1 MFYYI
6 EGRLALIE
14 AGLAVVDC
22 GGVGYALNTTAN
34 TISRI
39 QVGDRVRLYTCE
51 IVREDCFDLYGFAT
65 PEEKR
70 SFELLLGVS
79 GVGPKAALG
88 ILSSS
93 TPEALSVAILSG
105 NERALT
111 VVPGIGKKMAQRIL
125 LELKDKIAK
134 QGEGFSP
141 EAFSAG
147 DPSVPSGKDKLAD
160 AAAALGV
167 LGYGNNEITAA
178 LKGLDL
184 KNLSVEDIIRQALRK
199 MSS

>member
-6 EGRLALIE
+6 EGKLSLIE
-14 AGLAVVDC
+14 PGLAVVDC

-34 TISRI
+34 TLSR
-39 QVGDRVRLYTCE
+39 VHSGDTVRLYTCE

-65 PEEKR
+65 REEKHA
-70 SFELLLGVS
+70 FELLLGVS

-88 ILSSS
+88 ILSSN

-125 LELKDKIAK
+125 LELRDKISK
-134 QGEGFSP
+134 QMEGTVPDGFAPGVSEGP
-141 EAFSAG
+141 AG
-147 DPSVPSGKDKLAD
+147 KGKLSD

-178 LKGLDL
+178 LKGLDIP
-184 KNLSVEDIIRQALRK
+184 NLSVEDIIRQALRK
-199 MSS
+199 MSG

>member
-6 EGRLALIE
+6 EGRLSLIE
-14 AGLAVVDC
+14 PGLAVVDC

-34 TISRI
+34 TLSR
-39 QVGDRVRLYTCE
+39 VHAGDTVRLYTCE

-65 PEEKR
+65 REEKR

-88 ILSSS
+88 ILSSN

-125 LELKDKIAK
+125 LELRDKISKETEGIAPEGFAPGIPEGPAGKDKI
-134 QGEGFSP
+134 S
-141 EAFSAG
+141 
-147 DPSVPSGKDKLAD
+147 D

-167 LGYGNNEITAA
+167 LGYGNSEITAA
-178 LKGLDL
+178 LKGLDIP
-184 KNLSVEDIIRQALRK
+184 NLSVEDIIRQALRK
-199 MSS
+199 MSG

>member
-6 EGRLALIE
+6 EGKLALVE
-14 AGLAVVDC
+14 PGLAVVDC

-34 TISRI
+34 TLSR
-39 QVGDRVRLYTCE
+39 VHSGDTVRLYTCE

-65 PEEKR
+65 REEKHA
-70 SFELLLGVS
+70 FELLLGVS

-88 ILSSS
+88 ILSSN

-125 LELKDKIAK
+125 LELRDKISK
-134 QGEGFSP
+134 QMEGT
-141 EAFSAG
+141 
-147 DPSVPSGKDKLAD
+147 VPDGFVPGVSEGPAGKDKLSD

-167 LGYGNNEITAA
+167 LGYGINEITAA
-178 LKGLDL
+178 LKGLDIP
-184 KNLSVEDIIRQALRK
+184 NLSVEDIIRQALRK
-199 MSS
+199 MSG

>member
-6 EGRLALIE
+6 EGKLTLIE
-14 AGLAVVDC
+14 PGLAVVDC

-34 TISRI
+34 TLSR
-39 QVGDRVRLYTCE
+39 VRSGDTVRLYTCE

-65 PEEKR
+65 REEKR

-88 ILSSS
+88 ILSSN

-125 LELKDKIAK
+125 LELRDKISKQMEGVTPESFSPGLSAGPEGKDKI
-134 QGEGFSP
+134 S
-141 EAFSAG
+141 
-147 DPSVPSGKDKLAD
+147 D

-167 LGYGNNEITAA
+167 LGYGNSEITAA
-178 LKGLDL
+178 LKGLDIP
-184 KNLSVEDIIRQALRK
+184 NLSVEDIIRQALRK
-199 MSS
+199 MSG

>member
-6 EGRLALIE
+6 EGRLSLIE
-14 AGLAVVDC
+14 PGLAVVDC

-34 TISRI
+34 TLSR
-39 QVGDRVRLYTCE
+39 VHTGDTVRLYTCE

-65 PEEKR
+65 REEKR

-88 ILSSS
+88 ILSSN

-111 VVPGIGKKMAQRIL
+111 VVPASTARRRSSDCWPRPGTTA
-125 LELKDKIAK
+125 
-134 QGEGFSP
+134 SP
-141 EAFSAG
+141 S
-147 DPSVPSGKDKLAD
+147 SVATLNPP
-160 AAAALGV
+160 
-167 LGYGNNEITAA
+167 
-178 LKGLDL
+178 
-184 KNLSVEDIIRQALRK
+184 KNRTRTDSL
-199 MSS
+199 